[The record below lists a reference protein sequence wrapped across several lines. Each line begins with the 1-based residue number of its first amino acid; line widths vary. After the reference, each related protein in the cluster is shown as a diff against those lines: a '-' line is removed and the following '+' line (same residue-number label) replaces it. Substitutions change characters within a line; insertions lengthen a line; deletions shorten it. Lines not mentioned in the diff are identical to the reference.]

1 MPFLA
6 TFLVGLT
13 GNNMMP
19 AFLIA
24 GGCAISL
31 VAISVMK
38 DRAGRPLRRV

>member
-24 GGCAISL
+24 GGCVISL
-31 VAISVMK
+31 VAISGLLDEVT
-38 DRAGRPLRRV
+38 